1 MNNKLKMLIEKIVEI
16 MKEEGIRYIGINKE
30 GKWNRDK
37 NEWEDSDDYQV
48 HMDYNRRIH
57 K

>member
-1 MNNKLKMLIEKIVEI
+1 MNTKLKMLIEKIVEI
-16 MKEEGIRYIGINKE
+16 MKEEGIRYIGINKD
-30 GKWNRDK
+30 GRWNREK
-37 NEWEDSDDYQV
+37 NEWEETDDYQV